1 MATLTIDAPA
11 VSLGKVKETVLTSE
25 PKATSPSWFKAFL
38 VAARHNFLT
47 FVKQPMNLTFAIG
60 IPVFMYFMFGTGHDY
75 TKHSVGHGN
84 VSAQILVSMTTYG
97 VLVSLS
103 SLGVNTAL
111 ERANGWVRQV
121 ALTPLKLWGW
131 VASKMLAGLFTA
143 IIIVAICFVIGSQ
156 SEAQMTTNAWIG
168 TAIAA
173 VICGALAAPF
183 GLAVSFLS
191 KSDVSFGIV
200 GGLSSIF
207 AFASGM
213 FIPSDSMG
221 PTMQKLTEFMP
232 YYGVNRV
239 PLGFLYGLEHT
250 TWKDW
255 TSVVVWFLIFSTVA
269 LVAARRKTE
278 R

>member
-1 MATLTIDAPA
+1 MATLTIDTPA
-11 VSLGKVKETVLTSE
+11 VSLEKVKNSVRTAE
-25 PKATSPSWFKAFL
+25 PKPTRPSWFKAFL
-38 VAARHNFLT
+38 VASRRNFLA
-47 FVKQPMNLTFAIG
+47 FVKQPMNLLFAIG

-75 TKHSVGHGN
+75 SKVNLAHGN
-84 VSAQILVSMTTYG
+84 VSARILVSMTTYG

-131 VASKMLAGLFTA
+131 VASKMLAGLLTA
-143 IIIVAICFVIGSQ
+143 IIIVAVCFLIGSQ
-156 SEAQMTTNAWIG
+156 SEAQMTTEAWIG

-213 FIPSDSMG
+213 FIPSESMG
-221 PTMQKLTEFMP
+221 ATMQKITEFMP

-239 PLGFLYGLEHT
+239 PLGFIYGLDHT

-255 TSVVVWFLIFSTVA
+255 TSVIVWFVIFSTVA
-269 LVAARRKTE
+269 MVAARRKTE